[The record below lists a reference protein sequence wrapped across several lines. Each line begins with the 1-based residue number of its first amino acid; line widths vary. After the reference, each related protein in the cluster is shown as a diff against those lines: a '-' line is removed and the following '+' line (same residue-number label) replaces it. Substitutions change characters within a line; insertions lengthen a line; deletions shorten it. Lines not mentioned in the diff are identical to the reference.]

1 TGSTGVTGP
10 TGATGSTGVTG
21 PTGATGSTGITG
33 PTGATGSTGVTGATG
48 ATGSTGVTG
57 ATGSTGPTG
66 ATGSTGVTG
75 PTGATGTTGAT
86 GSTGVT
92 GATGATGPTGV
103 TGSTGATGDT
113 GPTGTSLTTNSMYA
127 SNTSGNTVL
136 VVLGGTAVTLPNNQ
150 SLDGF
155 TVSGGNTVFT
165 VPVSGRYFIT
175 YQVNTSAALLA
186 GTRVIN
192 NGTPIAGSILTP
204 ALSTSTY
211 NVSLITTLA
220 AGNQISLQI
229 FGLVATVVL
238 LGGGSVGA
246 ALTIIRLE

>member
-1 TGSTGVTGP
+1 
-10 TGATGSTGVTG
+10 TGATGSTGSTGLTGATGSTGSTGPTGVTG

-33 PTGATGSTGVTGATG
+33 PTGATGSTG
-48 ATGSTGVTG
+48 
-57 ATGSTGPTG
+57 
-66 ATGSTGVTG
+66 
-75 PTGATGTTGAT
+75 ATGT
-86 GSTGVT
+86 
-92 GATGATGPTGV
+92 TGATGPTGV
-103 TGSTGATGDT
+103 TGPTGATGDT

-127 SNTSGNTVL
+127 SNTSGSTVL

-175 YQVNTSAALLA
+175 YQVNTNAALLA

>member
-1 TGSTGVTGP
+1 STGVTGPTGSTGSTGPTGVTGATGSTGSTGVTGPTGATGATGPTGVTGPTGATGPTGVTGSTGATGSTGVTGP

-21 PTGATGSTGITG
+21 PTG
-33 PTGATGSTGVTGATG
+33 
-48 ATGSTGVTG
+48 
-57 ATGSTGPTG
+57 STGPTG
-66 ATGSTGVTG
+66 ATG
-75 PTGATGTTGAT
+75 
-86 GSTGVT
+86 
-92 GATGATGPTGV
+92 
-103 TGSTGATGDT
+103 
-113 GPTGTSLTTNSMYA
+113 PTGTSFTTNSMYA
-127 SNTSGNTVL
+127 SNTSGSTVL

>member
-1 TGSTGVTGP
+1 GATGSTGVTGL

-21 PTGATGSTGITG
+21 STGATG
-33 PTGATGSTGVTGATG
+33 PTGVTGATG
-48 ATGSTGVTG
+48 ATG
-57 ATGSTGPTG
+57 A
-66 ATGSTGVTG
+66 
-75 PTGATGTTGAT
+75 
-86 GSTGVT
+86 
-92 GATGATGPTGV
+92 

-127 SNTSGNTVL
+127 SNTSGSTVL

-175 YQVNTSAALLA
+175 YQINTNASLLA
-186 GTRVIN
+186 GARVIN
-192 NGTPIAGSILTP
+192 NGTPIAGSILSP

>member
-1 TGSTGVTGP
+1 MCAQLNMCGGITGPTGATGPTGVTGATGATGATGPTGVTGSTGVTGP

-21 PTGATGSTGITG
+21 PTGATGSTG
-33 PTGATGSTGVTGATG
+33 
-48 ATGSTGVTG
+48 
-57 ATGSTGPTG
+57 
-66 ATGSTGVTG
+66 VTG
-75 PTGATGTTGAT
+75 P
-86 GSTGVT
+86 
-92 GATGATGPTGV
+92 TGATGPTGV

-127 SNTSGNTVL
+127 SNTSGSTVL

>member
-1 TGSTGVTGP
+1 TGP

-21 PTGATGSTGITG
+21 PTGATGPTGVTG
-33 PTGATGSTGVTGATG
+33 PTGATGPTGVTGPTG

-75 PTGATGTTGAT
+75 
-86 GSTGVT
+86 S
-92 GATGATGPTGV
+92 TGPTGV
-103 TGSTGATGDT
+103 TGLTGATGDT

-127 SNTSGNTVL
+127 SNTSGSTVL

-175 YQVNTSAALLA
+175 YQINTNASLLA
-186 GTRVIN
+186 GARVIN
-192 NGTPIAGSILTP
+192 NGTPIAGSILSP

-211 NVSLITTLA
+211 NVSLVTTLA

>member
-1 TGSTGVTGP
+1 MCAQLNMCGGITGP

-33 PTGATGSTGVTGATG
+33 PTGATGSTGATGTTGATG
-48 ATGSTGVTG
+48 
-57 ATGSTGPTG
+57 P
-66 ATGSTGVTG
+66 TGVTG
-75 PTGATGTTGAT
+75 PTGATGA
-86 GSTGVT
+86 
-92 GATGATGPTGV
+92 
-103 TGSTGATGDT
+103 T

-127 SNTSGNTVL
+127 SNTSGSTVL

>member
-1 TGSTGVTGP
+1 TGLTGS

-21 PTGATGSTGITG
+21 PTGS
-33 PTGATGSTGVTGATG
+33 TGSTGVTGP
-48 ATGSTGVTG
+48 
-57 ATGSTGPTG
+57 TGSTGPTG
-66 ATGSTGVTG
+66 ATG
-75 PTGATGTTGAT
+75 
-86 GSTGVT
+86 
-92 GATGATGPTGV
+92 PTGV
-103 TGSTGATGDT
+103 TGDT
-113 GPTGTSLTTNSMYA
+113 GPTGTSFTTNSMYA
-127 SNTSGNTVL
+127 SNTSGSTVL

>member
-1 TGSTGVTGP
+1 
-10 TGATGSTGVTG
+10 
-21 PTGATGSTGITG
+21 
-33 PTGATGSTGVTGATG
+33 
-48 ATGSTGVTG
+48 
-57 ATGSTGPTG
+57 
-66 ATGSTGVTG
+66 
-75 PTGATGTTGAT
+75 
-86 GSTGVT
+86 
-92 GATGATGPTGV
+92 
-103 TGSTGATGDT
+103 
-113 GPTGTSLTTNSMYA
+113 M
-127 SNTSGNTVL
+127 
-136 VVLGGTAVTLPNNQ
+136 
-150 SLDGF
+150 
-155 TVSGGNTVFT
+155 FT

-229 FGLVATVVL
+229 FGFSRNRSITWQ
-238 LGGGSVGA
+238 GICWA

>member
-1 TGSTGVTGP
+1 TGPTGSTGQTGVTGP
-10 TGATGSTGVTG
+10 TGVTGS
-21 PTGATGSTGITG
+21 S
-33 PTGATGSTGVTGATG
+33 GSTGVTGATG
-48 ATGSTGVTG
+48 I
-57 ATGSTGPTG
+57 
-66 ATGSTGVTG
+66 
-75 PTGATGTTGAT
+75 
-86 GSTGVT
+86 
-92 GATGATGPTGV
+92 TGPTGV
-103 TGSTGATGDT
+103 TGLTGSTGPIVTA
-113 GPTGTSLTTNSMYA
+113 NSMYA
-127 SNTSGNTVL
+127 SNTSGSTVL
-136 VVLGGTAVTLPNNQ
+136 VVLGGAAVSLPNNQ

-155 TVSGGNTVFT
+155 TASGGNTIFT

-186 GTRVIN
+186 GTRLIN
-192 NGTPIAGSILTP
+192 SGSAIPGSILTP
-204 ALSTSTY
+204 ALSVSTY

>member
-1 TGSTGVTGP
+1 VTG
-10 TGATGSTGVTG
+10 A
-21 PTGATGSTGITG
+21 TGITG
-33 PTGATGSTGVTGATG
+33 PTGVTGL
-48 ATGSTGVTG
+48 
-57 ATGSTGPTG
+57 TGSTGPI
-66 ATGSTGVTG
+66 VT
-75 PTGATGTTGAT
+75 A
-86 GSTGVT
+86 
-92 GATGATGPTGV
+92 
-103 TGSTGATGDT
+103 
-113 GPTGTSLTTNSMYA
+113 NSMYA
-127 SNTSGNTVL
+127 SNTSGSTVL
-136 VVLGGTAVTLPNNQ
+136 VVLGGAAVSLPNNQ

-155 TVSGGNTVFT
+155 TASGGNTIFT

-186 GTRVIN
+186 GTRLISS
-192 NGTPIAGSILTP
+192 GSAIPGSILTP
-204 ALSTSTY
+204 ALSVSTY

>member
-1 TGSTGVTGP
+1 
-10 TGATGSTGVTG
+10 
-21 PTGATGSTGITG
+21 
-33 PTGATGSTGVTGATG
+33 
-48 ATGSTGVTG
+48 
-57 ATGSTGPTG
+57 
-66 ATGSTGVTG
+66 
-75 PTGATGTTGAT
+75 
-86 GSTGVT
+86 
-92 GATGATGPTGV
+92 GPTGV

-127 SNTSGNTVL
+127 SNTSGSTVL

-175 YQVNTSAALLA
+175 YQVNTNAALLA

-211 NVSLITTLA
+211 NVSLVTTLA

-229 FGLVATVVL
+229 FGLVAAVVL